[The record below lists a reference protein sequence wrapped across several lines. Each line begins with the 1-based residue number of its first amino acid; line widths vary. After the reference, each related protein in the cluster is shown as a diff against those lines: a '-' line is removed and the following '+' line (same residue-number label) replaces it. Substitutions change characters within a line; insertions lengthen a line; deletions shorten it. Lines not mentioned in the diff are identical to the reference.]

1 MKDIY
6 IITGANGFLG
16 NNIVRLLQNMDCE
29 IRCLVRNNSDS
40 LKGLKCKIYKGD
52 VRDYNSLKDIFNI
65 KENANVYVIHCA
77 SVVYIKKKYNQ
88 NVYDTNVNGS
98 INIIK
103 YTKKINAKLIY
114 VSSVYS
120 VLPKENNEVMSETY
134 EFYPNLVNGLYAK
147 TKSIINNVILS
158 DKELNACI
166 IFPSSLVGPNDY
178 GKNFTNES
186 IKLMSKVRLPI
197 TIKGEYDFV
206 DVRDVSLA
214 IINACKNSKHKC
226 FLLTNK
232 RYSIKDIS
240 NIVYNFTNKKEIT
253 KEINISLI
261 KWITNVFET
270 NLITKLSLETLETN
284 SNFSHALA
292 TKELNYNPR
301 DITFTIKDMLETI
314 DK

>member
-16 NNIVRLLQNMDCE
+16 NNIVRLLQSMDCE

-52 VRDYNSLKDIFNI
+52 VRDYNSLKDIFNV

-77 SVVYIKKKYNQ
+77 SIVYIKKKYNQ

-158 DKELNACI
+158 DKDLNACI
-166 IFPSSLVGPNDY
+166 VFPSSLIGPNDY

-240 NIVYNFTNKKEIT
+240 NIVYSLSNKKEIT

-284 SNFSHALA
+284 SNFSHSLA